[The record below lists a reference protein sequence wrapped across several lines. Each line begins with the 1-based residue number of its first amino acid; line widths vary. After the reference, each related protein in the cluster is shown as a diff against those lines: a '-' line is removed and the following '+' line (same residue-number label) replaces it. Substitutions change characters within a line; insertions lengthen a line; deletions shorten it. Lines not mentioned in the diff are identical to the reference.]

1 MTIVSSDL
9 APFLYLLPI
18 LAALAGLGAYLE
30 LRGRGISSLLL
41 PEEWKILA
49 KLVAVVL
56 LSAILV
62 IGKIALD
69 FPAESFLYGRF

>member
-41 PEEWKILA
+41 PEEWNILV
-49 KLVAVVL
+49 KLVAVIM
-56 LSAILV
+56 LSAVLV